1 MAELLFAEQNVVGR
15 YFQLLLHICQ
25 VCGFQSMAKHHY
37 HIHGAICVFSS
48 VPDVFLKDSVLR
60 MLEDEGMKC
69 VAQPLTFAV
78 YG

>member
-1 MAELLFAEQNVVGR
+1 
-15 YFQLLLHICQ
+15 
-25 VCGFQSMAKHHY
+25 MAKHHY